1 MFYFLVVLVH
11 AYICMHGMYV
21 FHYVLVLHFY
31 VNFLIKGNYSGV
43 ALFAIMF

>member
-11 AYICMHGMYV
+11 AYICMHGIYV

-31 VNFLIKGNYSGV
+31 VHFLIKENYNSIP
-43 ALFAIMF
+43 LFLIML